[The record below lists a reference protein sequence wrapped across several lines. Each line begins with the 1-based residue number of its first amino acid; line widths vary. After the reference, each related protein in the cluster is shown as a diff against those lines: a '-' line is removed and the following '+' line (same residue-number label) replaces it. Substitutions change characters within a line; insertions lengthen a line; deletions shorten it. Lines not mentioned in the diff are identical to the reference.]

1 MTTYDVYSRQG
12 ADNRF
17 APRSDVNA
25 LTNAQVAQGAE
36 IGTLKEQVRAQL
48 LLSNMLP
55 RPAGPNIPAT
65 LVVGFI
71 GDSWCT
77 ARAGGEGGAPEE
89 ATLAAVAAR
98 RLGVA
103 AAVSGQG
110 STGWA
115 HVPTPQGDTG
125 FFSAPARVDAVL
137 DAHPSLLVVVG
148 SVNDNWAIDQPPVPS
163 DPASGPA
170 AIKNSVVAL
179 VTRVRDRAPAL
190 PIIVVGPQPT
200 SEYRTYA
207 GSSHKNAAA
216 VRAGVEAA
224 GGAGNG
230 VWFTDWLG
238 VAVSPA
244 TRWDPAT
251 SPNRHW
257 GRGEVICYDGVNY
270 EVTEAS
276 WVPSSNPDA
285 ADPYLASFL
294 PSAPVSRRTA
304 VLSGRG
310 AVGKTPSS
318 GTRALW
324 LMADETHVNVAGAQ
338 AFGVELADR
347 VIEGVSALRDWII
360 AKGPVVVR
368 PATPTPPPPGPNP
381 PAPPAPAR
389 PMGALADVRDA
400 RWGVK
405 WGALSA
411 TALQGA
417 LSQLPEGAAVR
428 GSAALPVR
436 MSKDEGAD
444 RFVTSTVSSITP
456 KGGGAAVRIN
466 QSTVAQ
472 LKAVEDVNGVVATL
486 GEALDILDA
495 APARTPIIVECMDT
509 SNDII
514 ADYWVYDQKMMQYLL
529 GRYGAQAAKRVIV
542 ATNGTLNAARQ
553 KAKADAALKALP
565 RLAYKPSGPW
575 TAEDVGALRAVDMIA
590 CRSND
595 ASKPEVLAAIK
606 NHPEKPGLWWAGMTT
621 AAHVDAARAAS
632 KAAGLAI
639 EGWLMEAREAAP
651 GALSTALPVMP

>member
-1 MTTYDVYSRQG
+1 MATYPVYSKAGVDR
-12 ADNRF
+12 RF
-17 APRSDVNA
+17 APRASVDA

-36 IGTLKEQVRAQL
+36 IGTLKEQVRAQAV
-48 LLSNMLP
+48 LSNMLP
-55 RPAGPNIPAT
+55 RLAGPNNPT
-65 LVVGFI
+65 TTVVGFI
-71 GDSWCT
+71 GDSWAT
-77 ARAGGEGGAPEE
+77 PGAGGPGGASEGE
-89 ATLAAVAAR
+89 TMVSVAAK

-115 HVPTPQGDTG
+115 RTPTPQGDTG
-125 FFSAPARVDAVL
+125 FFSAPARVDKVL

-148 SVNDNWAIDQPPVPS
+148 SVNDNWAIDQPPTPA
-163 DPASGPA
+163 DPASGPR
-170 AIKNSVVAL
+170 AITDSVKVL
-179 VTRVRDRAPAL
+179 VDRVRDRAPAL
-190 PIIVVGPQPT
+190 PIIIVGPQPT

-207 GSSHKNAAA
+207 GSSHKNAKA
-216 VRAGVEAA
+216 VRDGVNAS
-224 GGAGNG
+224 GGADNG

-238 VAVSPA
+238 VSVSSA

-251 SPNRHW
+251 SPARHW
-257 GRGEVICYDGVNY
+257 SRGEVICYDGVNY
-270 EVTEAS
+270 EVVASS
-276 WVPSSNPDA
+276 WVPQSNPDA

-304 VLSGRG
+304 VLTGKG
-310 AVGKTPSS
+310 AVGKPSAS

-324 LMADETHVNVAGAQ
+324 LMADETHVNVGGAQ

-347 VIEGVSALRDWII
+347 IIEGVQALREWII
-360 AKGPVVVR
+360 GQGPVVVR
-368 PATPTPPPPGPNP
+368 PASPTPPPPQP
-381 PAPPAPAR
+381 PTPAR

-417 LSQLPEGAAVR
+417 LAQLPEGAAVR

-466 QSTVAQ
+466 ASTIAR

-495 APARTPIIVECMDT
+495 APARSPIVVECMDT
-509 SNDII
+509 TNDII
-514 ADYWVYDQKMMQYLL
+514 ADYWVYDQKMMEFLL
-529 GRYGAQAAKRVIV
+529 GRYGARAAERVIV
-542 ATNGTLNAARQ
+542 ATNGTLNAARV
-553 KAKADAALKALP
+553 KAKADAALKVLP

-575 TAEDVGALRAVDMIA
+575 TAEDIGRLKAVDMIA

-606 NHPEKPGLWWAGMTT
+606 NHPERPGLWWQGMTT
-621 AAHVDAARAAS
+621 AGHVETAKAAS

-639 EGWLMEAREAAP
+639 EGWLMEALEASP
-651 GALSTALPVMP
+651 GALSTELPIRP

>member
-1 MTTYDVYSRQG
+1 MATYPVYSKAGVDR
-12 ADNRF
+12 RF
-17 APRSDVNA
+17 APKASVDA

-36 IGTLKEQVRAQL
+36 IGTLKEQIRAQL

-55 RPAGPNIPAT
+55 RQGGPGTPSALT
-65 LVVGFI
+65 VGFI
-71 GDSWCT
+71 GDSWAT
-77 ARAGGEGGAPEE
+77 PGAGGQGGAPEE
-89 ATLAAVAAR
+89 ATMVQIAAK

-103 AAVSGQG
+103 AAISGQG

-115 HVPTPQGDTG
+115 RTPSPQGTTG
-125 FFSAPARVDAVL
+125 IFSAPSRIDAVL

-148 SVNDNWAIDQPPVPS
+148 SVNDNWAIDQPPTPA
-163 DPASGPA
+163 DPASGPR
-170 AIKNSVVAL
+170 AISQSVKAL
-179 VTRVRDRAPAL
+179 VDRVRDRAPAL
-190 PIIVVGPQPT
+190 PIVIVGPQPT

-207 GSSHKNAAA
+207 GSSHKNVHA
-216 VRAGVEAA
+216 VKDGVDLA
-224 GGAGNG
+224 GGPANG
-230 VWFTDWLG
+230 IWFTDWLG
-238 VAVSPA
+238 VATTSA

-251 SPNRHW
+251 SPARHW
-257 GRGEVICYDGVNY
+257 SKGEVICHEGVNY
-270 EVTEAS
+270 EVVADS
-276 WVPSSNPDA
+276 WVPSVNPDA

-310 AVGKTPSS
+310 AVGKPSAS

-347 VIEGVSALRDWII
+347 IIEGAQALREWII

-368 PATPTPPPPGPNP
+368 PASPTPPT
-381 PAPPAPAR
+381 PAPAR

-411 TALQGA
+411 SALRGA
-417 LSQLPEGAAVR
+417 LSQLVEGETLR
-428 GSAALPVR
+428 GSVALPVR
-436 MSKDEGAD
+436 MSKDEGVD

-466 QSTVAQ
+466 ASTIAQ
-472 LKAVEDVNGVVATL
+472 LKAVEDVNGTVATL
-486 GEALDILDA
+486 GEALSLLDA
-495 APARTPIIVECMDT
+495 APARTPVVVECMDT

-529 GRYGAQAAKRVIV
+529 GRYGAAASKRIIV

-553 KAKADAALKALP
+553 KAKADAALKVLP
-565 RLAYKPSGPW
+565 RMACKPSGPW
-575 TAEDVGALRAVDMIA
+575 TAEDIGKLKAVDMIA

-606 NHPEKPGLWWAGMTT
+606 NHPERPGLWWQGMTT
-621 AAHVDAARAAS
+621 AGHVESAKAAS

-639 EGWLMEAREAAP
+639 EGWLMEALEASP
-651 GALSTALPVMP
+651 GALSTALPIMP

>member
-1 MTTYDVYSRQG
+1 MATYDVYSKRG

-17 APRSDVNA
+17 APKADVEA
-25 LTNAQVAQGAE
+25 LTSAQVAQGAE
-36 IGTLKEQVRAQL
+36 IGGLKEQIRAQL

-55 RPAGPNIPAT
+55 RQGGPGTPASI
-65 LVVGFI
+65 VVGFI

-77 ARAGGEGGAPEE
+77 AGAGGQGGAPEE
-89 ATLAAVAAR
+89 ATMVSVAAK

-115 HVPTPQGDTG
+115 RTPTPANGTG

-148 SVNDNWAIDQPPVPS
+148 SVNDNWAIDQPPTPG
-163 DPASGPA
+163 DPESGPA
-170 AIKNSVVAL
+170 AIKASVVSL
-179 VTRVRDRAPAL
+179 VTRVRSRAPAL
-190 PIIVVGPQPT
+190 PVIIVGPQPT

-216 VRAGVEAA
+216 VRAGAIQA
-224 GGAGNG
+224 GGATDG

-238 VAVSPA
+238 VATTSA

-251 SPNRHW
+251 GPARHW
-257 GRGEVICYDGVNY
+257 SRGEVICFDGVNY
-270 EVTEAS
+270 EVVASS

-304 VLSGRG
+304 VLTGKG
-310 AVGKTPSS
+310 AVGKPSAS

-347 VIEGVSALRDWII
+347 IIEGTLALRDWII
-360 AKGPVVVR
+360 AKGPVIVR
-368 PATPTPPPPGPNP
+368 PAPPTPPPP
-381 PAPPAPAR
+381 PAPTPAR

-405 WGALSA
+405 WGALSV
-411 TALQGA
+411 TALRGT
-417 LSQLPEGAAVR
+417 LSQLIEGEVLR
-428 GSAALPVR
+428 GSVALPVR

-466 QSTVAQ
+466 QSTIAQ

-486 GEALDILDA
+486 GEALSLLDA
-495 APARTPIIVECMDT
+495 APARTPIVVECMDT

-514 ADYWVYDQKMMQYLL
+514 ADYWVYDQKMMEFLL
-529 GRYGAQAAKRVIV
+529 ARYGAQAAKRIII
-542 ATNGTLNAARQ
+542 ATNGTLNAARV
-553 KAKADAALKALP
+553 KAKEDVALRVLP
-565 RLAYKPSGPW
+565 RMACKPSGPW
-575 TAEDVGALRAVDMIA
+575 TAEDIGGLKAVDMIA

-606 NHPEKPGLWWAGMTT
+606 NHPERPGLWWQGMTT
-621 AAHVDAARAAS
+621 AGHVETAKAAS
-632 KAAGLAI
+632 RAAGLAI
-639 EGWLMEAREAAP
+639 EGWLMEALEASP
-651 GALSTALPVMP
+651 GALSTVLPIKP

>member
-1 MTTYDVYSRQG
+1 MATYPVYSKAGVDR
-12 ADNRF
+12 RF
-17 APRSDVNA
+17 APKASVDA

-36 IGTLKEQVRAQL
+36 IAAVKEQIRAQAV
-48 LLSNMLP
+48 LSNMLP
-55 RPAGPNIPAT
+55 RQGGPSTPASI
-65 LVVGFI
+65 VVGFI
-71 GDSWCT
+71 GDSWAT
-77 ARAGGEGGAPEE
+77 PGAGGQGGAPEE
-89 ATLAAVAAR
+89 ATMPQIAAK

-115 HVPTPQGDTG
+115 HVPTPQGTTG

-148 SVNDNWAIDQPPVPS
+148 SVNDDWAIDQPPVPS
-163 DPASGPA
+163 DPNSGPA
-170 AIKNSVVAL
+170 AITASVKAL
-179 VTRVRDRAPAL
+179 VDRVRDRAPAL

-207 GSSHKNAAA
+207 GSSHKNAKA
-216 VRAGVEAA
+216 VRDGVNAS
-224 GGAGNG
+224 GGADNG
-230 VWFTDWLG
+230 VWFMDWLG
-238 VAVSPA
+238 VATTSA

-251 SPNRHW
+251 SPARHW
-257 GRGEVICYDGVNY
+257 SRGEIICYDGVNY
-270 EVTEAS
+270 EVVASS

-304 VLSGRG
+304 VLTGKG
-310 AVGKTPSS
+310 AVGKPSAS

-347 VIEGVSALRDWII
+347 IIEGVQALREWII

-368 PATPTPPPPGPNP
+368 PASPTPPPPT
-381 PAPPAPAR
+381 PAR

-411 TALQGA
+411 TALRGA
-417 LSQLPEGAAVR
+417 LSQLVEGETLR
-428 GSAALPVR
+428 GSVALPVR

-466 QSTVAQ
+466 ASTIAQ

-486 GEALDILDA
+486 GEALSLLDA
-495 APARTPIIVECMDT
+495 APARTPIVVECMDT

-514 ADYWVYDQKMMQYLL
+514 ADYWVYDQKMMEFLL
-529 GRYGAQAAKRVIV
+529 ARYGAQAAKRIIV
-542 ATNGTLNAARQ
+542 VTNGTLNAARI
-553 KAKADAALKALP
+553 KAKEDAALKVLP
-565 RLAYKPSGPW
+565 RMAYKPSGPW
-575 TAEDVGALRAVDMIA
+575 TAEDIGRLKAVDMIA

-606 NHPEKPGLWWAGMTT
+606 NHPERPGLWWQGMTT
-621 AAHVDAARAAS
+621 AGHVESAKAAS
-632 KAAGLAI
+632 RAAGLAI
-639 EGWLMEAREAAP
+639 EGWLMEALEASP
-651 GALSTALPVMP
+651 GALSTALPIRP

>member
-17 APRSDVNA
+17 APKSDVGA

-36 IGTLKEQVRAQL
+36 IAAVKEQVRAQL

-55 RPAGPNIPAT
+55 RLGGPGVPTA

-71 GDSWCT
+71 GDSWMT
-77 ARAGGEGGAPEE
+77 PGAGGAGGAPEE
-89 ATLAAVAAR
+89 ATMPQIAAK

-115 HVPTPQGDTG
+115 RTPSPQGSTG
-125 FFSAPARVDAVL
+125 FFSAPERVDAVL

-148 SVNDNWAIDQPPVPS
+148 SVNDNWTIDQPPTPA
-163 DPASGPA
+163 DPASGPR
-170 AIKNSVVAL
+170 AISQSVKAL
-179 VTRVRDRAPAL
+179 VDRVRDRAPAL

-207 GSSHKNAAA
+207 GSSHKNAHA
-216 VRAGVEAA
+216 VFDGVTAA
-224 GGAGNG
+224 GGLTNG
-230 VWFTDWLG
+230 IWFSDWLG
-238 VAVSPA
+238 VATSPA
-244 TRWDPAT
+244 TRWDPAS

-257 GRGEVICYDGVNY
+257 SQGEVICYDGVNY
-270 EVTEAS
+270 EVTEA
-276 WVPSSNPDA
+276 WIPSSNPDA

-310 AVGKTPSS
+310 AVGKTSAS

-324 LMADETHVNVAGAQ
+324 LMSDETHVNVAGAQ

-347 VIEGVSALRDWII
+347 IIEGVVALREWVIGQ
-360 AKGPVVVR
+360 GPVVVR
-368 PATPTPPPPGPNP
+368 PASPTPPQ
-381 PAPPAPAR
+381 PAGR
-389 PMGALADVRDA
+389 PCGAAADVRDA

-529 GRYGAQAAKRVIV
+529 ARYGAAAPKRVIV

-553 KAKADAALKALP
+553 KAKADAALRVLP

-575 TAEDVGALRAVDMIA
+575 TAEDIGKLKAVDMIA

-606 NHPEKPGLWWAGMTT
+606 NHPERPGLWWAGMTT
-621 AAHVDAARAAS
+621 AGHVDAARAAS
-632 KAAGLAI
+632 RAAGLAI
-639 EGWLMEAREAAP
+639 EGWIMEAKEAAP
-651 GALSTALPVMP
+651 GALSTALPVRP

>member
-1 MTTYDVYSRQG
+1 MATYPVYSKVGVDR
-12 ADNRF
+12 RF
-17 APRSDVNA
+17 APRASVDA
-25 LTNAQVAQGAE
+25 LTSAQIAQGAE
-36 IGTLKEQVRAQL
+36 IGTLKEAVRAQAV
-48 LLSNMLP
+48 LSNMLP
-55 RPAGPNIPAT
+55 RQGGPGTPGALT
-65 LVVGFI
+65 VGFI

-77 ARAGGEGGAPEE
+77 ARAGGEGGAPEGE
-89 ATLAAVAAR
+89 TMVSVAAK

-115 HVPTPQGDTG
+115 RTPTPQGDTG
-125 FFSAPARVDAVL
+125 FFSSPSRIDAVL

-163 DPASGPA
+163 DPASGPT
-170 AIKNSVVAL
+170 AISQSVKAL
-179 VTRVRDRAPAL
+179 VDRVRDRAPAL

-216 VRAGVEAA
+216 VKAGVETS
-224 GGAGNG
+224 GGPTNG
-230 VWFTDWLG
+230 VHFVDWLG
-238 VAVSPA
+238 VASASA

-251 SPNRHW
+251 SPARHW
-257 GRGEVICYDGVNY
+257 SRSEVICYEGVNY
-270 EVTEAS
+270 EVVADA
-276 WVPSSNPDA
+276 WVPNANPDA

-304 VLSGRG
+304 VLTGRG
-310 AVGKTPSS
+310 AVGKTPAS

-347 VIEGVSALRDWII
+347 IIEGVASLREWII
-360 AKGPVVVR
+360 SKGPVVVR
-368 PATPTPPPPGPNP
+368 PASPAPPPPQ
-381 PAPPAPAR
+381 PPAPAR

-411 TALQGA
+411 SALRGA
-417 LSQLPEGAAVR
+417 LSRLVEGETLR
-428 GSAALPVR
+428 GSVALPVR

-466 QSTVAQ
+466 QSTIAQ
-472 LKAVEDVNGVVATL
+472 LKAVEDVNGTVATL

-495 APARTPIIVECMDT
+495 APPRTPIIVECMDT
-509 SNDII
+509 TNDII
-514 ADYWVYDQKMMQYLL
+514 ADYWVYDRKMMEFLL
-529 GRYGAQAAKRVIV
+529 ARYGAAAPKRIIV
-542 ATNGTLNAARQ
+542 ATNGTLNAARE
-553 KAKADAALKALP
+553 KAKADAALKVLP

-575 TAEDVGALRAVDMIA
+575 TAEDIGKLKAVDMIA

-606 NHPEKPGLWWAGMTT
+606 NHPERPGLWWQGMTT
-621 AAHVDAARAAS
+621 AGHVETAKTAS

-639 EGWLMEAREAAP
+639 EGWLMEALEASP
-651 GALSTALPVMP
+651 GALSTELPIRP

>member
-1 MTTYDVYSRQG
+1 MATYPVYSKAGVDR
-12 ADNRF
+12 RF
-17 APRSDVNA
+17 APKASVDA

-55 RPAGPNIPAT
+55 RQGGPGTPSALT
-65 LVVGFI
+65 VGFI
-71 GDSWCT
+71 GDSWAT
-77 ARAGGEGGAPEE
+77 PGAGGAGGAPEGE
-89 ATLAAVAAR
+89 TMVSVAAK

-115 HVPTPQGDTG
+115 RTPTPQGDTG
-125 FFSAPARVDAVL
+125 FFSAPERVDKVL

-148 SVNDNWAIDQPPVPS
+148 SVNDNWSIDQPPVPS
-163 DPASGPA
+163 DPASGPK
-170 AIKNSVVAL
+170 AISQSVKAL
-179 VTRVRDRAPAL
+179 VDRVRDRAPAL

-207 GSSHKNAAA
+207 GSSHRNAAA

-224 GGAGNG
+224 GGAPNG
-230 VWFTDWLG
+230 IWFSDWLG
-238 VAVSPA
+238 VATSSA
-244 TRWDPAT
+244 TRWDPAS

-257 GRGEVICYDGVNY
+257 GRGEIICHEGVNY
-270 EVTEAS
+270 EVVADA
-276 WVPSSNPDA
+276 WVPNANPGA

-304 VLSGRG
+304 VLTGKG
-310 AVGKTPSS
+310 AVGKPAAT

-347 VIEGVSALRDWII
+347 VIEGAQALREWII
-360 AKGPVVVR
+360 GQGPVVVR
-368 PATPTPPPPGPNP
+368 PATPAPPPQ
-381 PAPPAPAR
+381 PPAPAR

-411 TALQGA
+411 AALRGA
-417 LSQLPEGAAVR
+417 LSQLIEGEILR
-428 GSAALPVR
+428 GSVALPVR

-466 QSTVAQ
+466 ASTIAQ

-495 APARTPIIVECMDT
+495 TPARTPIVVECMDT
-509 SNDII
+509 TNDII
-514 ADYWVYDQKMMQYLL
+514 ADYWVYDQKMMEFLL
-529 GRYGAQAAKRVIV
+529 ARYGAAASKRIIV
-542 ATNGTLNAARQ
+542 ATNGTLNAARI
-553 KAKADAALKALP
+553 KAKEDAALKVLP

-575 TAEDVGALRAVDMIA
+575 TAEDIGRLKAVDMIA

-606 NHPEKPGLWWAGMTT
+606 NHPERPGLWWQGMTT
-621 AAHVDAARAAS
+621 AGHVESAKAAS

-639 EGWLMEAREAAP
+639 EGWLMEALEASP
-651 GALSTALPVMP
+651 GALSTALPIRP

>member
-1 MTTYDVYSRQG
+1 MTTYDVYSKRG

-17 APRSDVNA
+17 APKASVDS

-48 LLSNMLP
+48 TLANMLP
-55 RPAGPNIPAT
+55 RLGGPNTPST
-65 LVVGFI
+65 VVVGFI

-77 ARAGGEGGAPEE
+77 AGAGGPGGAPEE
-89 ATLAAVAAR
+89 ATLAAVAAK

-115 HVPTPQGDTG
+115 HVPTPTPAGVG
-125 FFSAPARVDAVL
+125 FFSSPSRIDAVL

-148 SVNDNWAIDQPPVPS
+148 SVNDNWAIDQPPTPA
-163 DPASGPA
+163 DPASGPR
-170 AIKNSVVAL
+170 AISQSVKAL
-179 VTRVRDRAPAL
+179 VERVRGRAPAL

-207 GSSHKNAAA
+207 GSSHKNVHA
-216 VRAGVEAA
+216 VKDGVDLA
-224 GGAGNG
+224 GGLTNG
-230 VWFTDWLG
+230 IWFSDWLG
-238 VAVSPA
+238 VATSPA
-244 TRWDPAT
+244 TRWDPTAG
-251 SPNRHW
+251 PNRHW

-270 EVTEAS
+270 EVTADS
-276 WVPSSNPDA
+276 WVPSVNPDA

-310 AVGKTPSS
+310 AVGKTPAS

-324 LMADETHVNVAGAQ
+324 LMGDETHVNVGGAQ

-347 VIEGVSALRDWII
+347 IIEGVASLREWII
-360 AKGPVVVR
+360 SKGPVVVR
-368 PATPTPPPPGPNP
+368 PASPTPPGP
-381 PAPPAPAR
+381 AAAR

-417 LSQLPEGAAVR
+417 LSQLPEGQVVR
-428 GSAALPVR
+428 GSAALPAR

-466 QSTVAQ
+466 QSTVPQ

-495 APARTPIIVECMDT
+495 APARSPIIVECMDT

-529 GRYGAQAAKRVIV
+529 GRYGAAASKRVIV

-553 KAKADAALKALP
+553 KAKADAALKVLP

-575 TAEDVGALRAVDMIA
+575 TAEDVGALKAVDMIA

-606 NHPEKPGLWWAGMTT
+606 NHPDKPGLWWAGMTT

-639 EGWLMEAREAAP
+639 EGWLMEAKEAAP
-651 GALSTALPVMP
+651 GALSTALPVRP

>member
-1 MTTYDVYSRQG
+1 MATYPVYSKAGVDR
-12 ADNRF
+12 RF
-17 APRSDVNA
+17 APKASVEA
-25 LTNAQVAQGAE
+25 LTALTSTQGAE
-36 IGTLKEQVRAQL
+36 IAAVKEQIRAQL

-55 RPAGPNIPAT
+55 RQGGPGTPSALT
-65 LVVGFI
+65 VGFI

-77 ARAGGEGGAPEE
+77 AGAGGPGGASEGE
-89 ATLAAVAAR
+89 TMVSVAAK

-115 HVPTPQGDTG
+115 RTPTPQGDTG

-163 DPASGPA
+163 DPASGPK
-170 AIKNSVVAL
+170 AIKDSVTSL

-216 VRAGVEAA
+216 VKAGVEAA
-224 GGAGNG
+224 GGQNNG
-230 VWFTDWLG
+230 IWFSDWLG
-238 VAVSPA
+238 VATTSA

-251 SPNRHW
+251 GPARHW
-257 GRGEVICYDGVNY
+257 SRSEVICFDGVNY
-270 EVTEAS
+270 EVVADA
-276 WVPSSNPDA
+276 WVPNANPDA

-304 VLSGRG
+304 VLTGKG
-310 AVGKTPSS
+310 AVGKPPAS

-347 VIEGVSALRDWII
+347 VIEGTQALREWII

-368 PATPTPPPPGPNP
+368 PATPAPPPPPGPNP
-381 PAPPAPAR
+381 PTR

-411 TALQGA
+411 SALRGA
-417 LSQLPEGAAVR
+417 LSQLIEGEVLR
-428 GSAALPVR
+428 GSVALPVR

-466 QSTVAQ
+466 ASTIAQ

-486 GEALDILDA
+486 GEALSLLDA
-495 APARTPIIVECMDT
+495 APARTPIVVECMDT

-514 ADYWVYDQKMMQYLL
+514 ADYWVYDQKMMEFLL
-529 GRYGAQAAKRVIV
+529 ARYGAAASKRIIV
-542 ATNGTLNAARQ
+542 ATNGTLNAARI
-553 KAKADAALKALP
+553 KAKEDAALKVLP

-575 TAEDVGALRAVDMIA
+575 TAEDIGRLKAVDMIA

-606 NHPEKPGLWWAGMTT
+606 NHPERPGLWWQDMTT
-621 AAHVDAARAAS
+621 AGHVETAKAAS

-639 EGWLMEAREAAP
+639 EGWLMEALEASP
-651 GALSTALPVMP
+651 GALSTELPIMP

>member
-1 MTTYDVYSRQG
+1 MTTYDVYSKRG

-17 APRSDVNA
+17 ADKAALNA
-25 LTNAQVAQGAE
+25 LTGAQIAQGAE
-36 IGTLKEQVRAQL
+36 IGALKEQVRAQL

-55 RPAGPNIPAT
+55 RLGGPNTPST
-65 LVVGFI
+65 VVVGFI

-77 ARAGGEGGAPEE
+77 AGAGGQGGAPEE
-89 ATLAAVAAR
+89 ATMPQIAAK

-115 HVPTPQGDTG
+115 RTPSPANGTG
-125 FFSAPARVDAVL
+125 FFSSPSRIDAVL

-148 SVNDNWAIDQPPVPS
+148 SVNDNWAIDQPPTPG
-163 DPASGPA
+163 DPESGPR
-170 AIKNSVVAL
+170 AISQSVKAL
-179 VTRVRDRAPAL
+179 VERVRNRAPAL

-207 GSSHKNAAA
+207 GSSHKNVHA
-216 VRAGVEAA
+216 VKDGVDLA
-224 GGAGNG
+224 GGPANG
-230 VWFTDWLG
+230 IHFVDWLG

-244 TRWDPAT
+244 TRWDPTAG
-251 SPNRHW
+251 PNRHW
-257 GRGEVICYDGVNY
+257 GRGEVICFDGVNY
-270 EVTEAS
+270 EVTADS
-276 WVPSSNPDA
+276 WVPSVNPDA

-310 AVGKTPSS
+310 AVGKTPAS

-324 LMADETHVNVAGAQ
+324 LMSDETHVNVAGAQ

-347 VIEGVSALRDWII
+347 VIEGVASLREWII
-360 AKGPVVVR
+360 SKGPVVVR
-368 PATPTPPPPGPNP
+368 PAPAPGPPPP
-381 PAPPAPAR
+381 PAGR
-389 PMGALADVRDA
+389 PCGAAADVRDA

-417 LSQLPEGAAVR
+417 LSQLPEGQAVR

-466 QSTVAQ
+466 QSTVPQ
-472 LKAVEDVNGVVATL
+472 LKAVEDVNGTVATL

-495 APARTPIIVECMDT
+495 APARTPVIVECMDT

-514 ADYWVYDQKMMQYLL
+514 ADYWVYDRKMMEFLL
-529 GRYGAQAAKRVIV
+529 GRYGAAASKRVIV

-553 KAKADAALKALP
+553 KAKADAALKVLP

-575 TAEDVGALRAVDMIA
+575 TAEDINALKAVDMIA

-595 ASKPEVLAAIK
+595 TSKPEVLAAIK
-606 NHPEKPGLWWAGMTT
+606 NHPEGPGLWWAGMTT

-639 EGWLMEAREAAP
+639 EGWIMEAKEAAP
-651 GALSTALPVMP
+651 GALSTALPVRP

>member
-1 MTTYDVYSRQG
+1 MTTYDVYSKTG

-17 APRSDVNA
+17 APKADVNA
-25 LTNAQVAQGAE
+25 LTSAQIAQGAE

-48 LLSNMLP
+48 VLANMLP
-55 RPAGPNIPAT
+55 RQGGPGVPTA

-71 GDSWCT
+71 GDSWMT
-77 ARAGGEGGAPEE
+77 PGAGGQGGAPEE
-89 ATLAAVAAR
+89 ATVPQIAAK

-115 HVPTPQGDTG
+115 HVPTPTPAGVG
-125 FFSAPARVDAVL
+125 FFSSPSRIDAVL

-148 SVNDNWAIDQPPVPS
+148 SVNDNWAIDQPPTPA
-163 DPASGPA
+163 DPASGPR
-170 AIKNSVVAL
+170 AISQSVKAL
-179 VTRVRDRAPAL
+179 VDRVRDRAPAL

-207 GSSHKNAAA
+207 GSSHKNVHA
-216 VRAGVEAA
+216 VKDGVDLA
-224 GGAGNG
+224 GGLTNG
-230 VWFTDWLG
+230 IWFSDWLG
-238 VAVSPA
+238 VATSPA
-244 TRWDPAT
+244 TRWDPAS

-310 AVGKTPSS
+310 AVGKTPAS

-324 LMADETHVNVAGAQ
+324 LMNDETHVNVGGAQ

-347 VIEGVSALRDWII
+347 IIEGVSALRDWII

-368 PATPTPPPPGPNP
+368 PASPTPPGPNP
-381 PAPPAPAR
+381 PAGR
-389 PMGALADVRDA
+389 PCGAAADVRDA

-417 LSQLPEGAAVR
+417 LSQLPEGGGAVLR

-466 QSTVAQ
+466 QSTIAQ
-472 LKAVEDVNGVVATL
+472 LKAVEDVNGTVATL

-495 APARTPIIVECMDT
+495 APARTPVIVECMDT

-514 ADYWVYDQKMMQYLL
+514 ADYWVYDRKMMQYLL
-529 GRYGAQAAKRVIV
+529 ARYGAAAAKRVIV

-553 KAKADAALKALP
+553 KAKADAALKVLP

-575 TAEDVGALRAVDMIA
+575 TAEDVGALKAVDMIA

-595 ASKPEVLAAIK
+595 TSKPEVLAAIR

-621 AAHVDAARAAS
+621 AAHVEAARAAS

-639 EGWLMEAREAAP
+639 EGWIMEAKEAAP
-651 GALSTALPVMP
+651 GALSTALPVRP

>member
-1 MTTYDVYSRQG
+1 MATYPVYSKAGVDR
-12 ADNRF
+12 RF
-17 APRSDVNA
+17 APKASVDA
-25 LTNAQVAQGAE
+25 LTALTSTQGAE
-36 IGTLKEQVRAQL
+36 IAAVKEQVRAQL

-55 RPAGPNIPAT
+55 RQGGPGTPAA

-77 ARAGGEGGAPEE
+77 AGAGGEGGAPEE
-89 ATLAAVAAR
+89 ATMPQIAAK

-103 AAVSGQG
+103 AAISGQG

-115 HVPTPQGDTG
+115 RTPTPQNGTG

-148 SVNDNWAIDQPPVPS
+148 SVNDNWAIDQPPVPP

-170 AIKNSVVAL
+170 AIKASVVSL

-190 PIIVVGPQPT
+190 PIVVVGPQPT

-216 VRAGVEAA
+216 VKAGVDAS
-224 GGAGNG
+224 GGANNG
-230 VWFTDWLG
+230 VWFSDWLG
-238 VAVSPA
+238 VATASA
-244 TRWDPAT
+244 TRWDAAT
-251 SPNRHW
+251 SPARHW
-257 GRGEVICYDGVNY
+257 SRSEVICYDGVNY
-270 EVTEAS
+270 EVTASS

-304 VLSGRG
+304 VLTGKG
-310 AVGKTPSS
+310 AVGKPSAG

-324 LMADETHVNVAGAQ
+324 LMADETHVNVGGAQ

-347 VIEGVSALRDWII
+347 IIEGTLALRDWII

-368 PATPTPPPPGPNP
+368 PASPTPPPPPP
-381 PAPPAPAR
+381 PAPTPAR

-411 TALQGA
+411 TALRGA
-417 LSQLPEGAAVR
+417 LSQIPEGETLR
-428 GSAALPVR
+428 GSVALPVR

-466 QSTVAQ
+466 QSTIAQ

-495 APARTPIIVECMDT
+495 APARSPIVVECMDT
-509 SNDII
+509 NNDII
-514 ADYWVYDQKMMQYLL
+514 ADYWVYDQKMMEFLL
-529 GRYGAQAAKRVIV
+529 GRYGAQAAKRIIV
-542 ATNGTLNAARQ
+542 ATNGTLNAARV
-553 KAKADAALKALP
+553 KAKEDAALRVLP
-565 RLAYKPSGPW
+565 RMACKPSGPW
-575 TAEDVGALRAVDMIA
+575 TAEDIGKLKAVDMIA

-606 NHPEKPGLWWAGMTT
+606 NHPERPGLWWQGMTT
-621 AAHVDAARAAS
+621 AGHVETAKAAS
-632 KAAGLAI
+632 KTAGLAI
-639 EGWLMEAREAAP
+639 EGWLMEALEASP
-651 GALSTALPVMP
+651 GALSTELPIRP

>member
-1 MTTYDVYSRQG
+1 MTAYDVYSRAG
-12 ADNRF
+12 ADKRF
-17 APRSDVNA
+17 ADKAGVEA

-36 IGTLKEQVRAQL
+36 MGTLKEQVRAQL

-55 RPAGPNIPAT
+55 RQGGPGTPSA

-71 GDSWCT
+71 GDSWMT
-77 ARAGGEGGAPEE
+77 PGAGGPEGAPEE
-89 ATLAAVAAR
+89 ATMVQIAAK

-115 HVPTPQGDTG
+115 RTPSPRGSTG
-125 FFSAPARVDAVL
+125 FFSAPGRVDAVL

-148 SVNDNWAIDQPPVPS
+148 SVNDNWAIDQPPTPG
-163 DPASGPA
+163 DPASGPR
-170 AIKNSVVAL
+170 AISQSVEAL
-179 VTRVRDRAPAL
+179 VDRVRDRAPAL

-207 GSSHKNAAA
+207 GSSHKNARA
-216 VRAGVEAA
+216 VFDGVGLA
-224 GGAGNG
+224 GGLTNG
-230 VWFTDWLG
+230 IWFSDWLG
-238 VAVSPA
+238 VATSPA

-257 GRGEVICYDGVNY
+257 SRGEIICHEGVDY
-270 EVTEAS
+270 EVVADA
-276 WVPSSNPDA
+276 WVPSANPDA

-304 VLSGRG
+304 VLTGKG
-310 AVGKTPSS
+310 AVGKTPAS

-324 LMADETHVNVAGAQ
+324 LMSDETHVNVAGAQ

-347 VIEGVSALRDWII
+347 IIEGVQALREWII

-368 PATPTPPPPGPNP
+368 PATPPTPPPP
-381 PAPPAPAR
+381 AR
-389 PMGALADVRDA
+389 PTGALADVRDA
-400 RWGVK
+400 RWGAK

-466 QSTVAQ
+466 QSTVPQ
-472 LKAVEDVNGVVATL
+472 LKAVEDVNGTVATL
-486 GEALDILDA
+486 GEALDILDS

-514 ADYWVYDQKMMQYLL
+514 ADYWVYDRKMMEYLL
-529 GRYGAQAAKRVIV
+529 GRYGAAASKRVIV

-553 KAKADAALKALP
+553 KAKADAALKVLP
-565 RLAYKPSGPW
+565 RLAHKPSGPW
-575 TAEDVGALRAVDMIA
+575 TAEDVGALKAVDMIA
-590 CRSND
+590 CRPND

-606 NHPEKPGLWWAGMTT
+606 NHPEGPGLWWAGMTT
-621 AAHVDAARAAS
+621 AAHVEAAKAAS

-651 GALSTALPVMP
+651 GALSTALPVRP

>member
-17 APRSDVNA
+17 APKSDVGA
-25 LTNAQVAQGAE
+25 LTSAQIAQGAE

-55 RPAGPNIPAT
+55 RQGGPGTPASI
-65 LVVGFI
+65 VVGFI

-77 ARAGGEGGAPEE
+77 ARAGGPEGAPEE
-89 ATLAAVAAR
+89 ATMVQIAAK
-98 RLGVA
+98 RLGVG

-115 HVPTPQGDTG
+115 RTPSPQGSTG
-125 FFSAPARVDAVL
+125 FFSAPERVDAVL

-148 SVNDNWAIDQPPVPS
+148 SVNDNWAIDQPPTPA
-163 DPASGPA
+163 DPASGPE
-170 AIKNSVVAL
+170 AIKTSVQAL
-179 VTRVRDRAPAL
+179 VDRVRDRAPAL
-190 PIIVVGPQPT
+190 PIVVVGPQPT
-200 SEYRTYA
+200 SEYRSYA
-207 GSSHKNAAA
+207 GSSHKNAHA
-216 VRAGVEAA
+216 VKDGVDLA
-224 GGAGNG
+224 GGPANG
-230 VWFTDWLG
+230 VWFSDWLG
-238 VAVSPA
+238 VSNTPA
-244 TRWDPAT
+244 TRWDPAS

-304 VLSGRG
+304 VLTGKG
-310 AVGKTPSS
+310 AVGKTPAS

-324 LMADETHVNVAGAQ
+324 LMSDETHVNVGGAQ

-347 VIEGVSALRDWII
+347 VIEGVLSLREWII

-368 PATPTPPPPGPNP
+368 PASPTPPPPPP
-381 PAPPAPAR
+381 PAPTPAR
-389 PMGALADVRDA
+389 PTGALADVRDA

-417 LSQLPEGAAVR
+417 LSQLPEGQAVR

-466 QSTVAQ
+466 QSTIAQ
-472 LKAVEDVNGVVATL
+472 LKAVEDVNGTVATL

-529 GRYGAQAAKRVIV
+529 GRYGAAAAKRVIV

-553 KAKADAALKALP
+553 KAKADAALRVLP

-575 TAEDVGALRAVDMIA
+575 TAEDVGALKAVDMIA

-595 ASKPEVLAAIK
+595 TSKPEVLAAIK
-606 NHPEKPGLWWAGMTT
+606 NHPEGPGLWWAGMTT

-632 KAAGLAI
+632 KAAGLSI
-639 EGWLMEAREAAP
+639 EGWLMEAKEAAP
-651 GALSTALPVMP
+651 GALSTALPVRP

>member
-1 MTTYDVYSRQG
+1 MTTYDVYSKRG

-17 APRSDVNA
+17 APKASVDS

-36 IGTLKEQVRAQL
+36 IAAVKEQVRAQL
-48 LLSNMLP
+48 TLANMLP
-55 RPAGPNIPAT
+55 RLGGPSTPST
-65 LVVGFI
+65 VVVGFI

-77 ARAGGEGGAPEE
+77 AGAGGQGGAPEE
-89 ATLAAVAAR
+89 ATMPQIAAK

-115 HVPTPQGDTG
+115 RTPSPQGDTG
-125 FFSAPARVDAVL
+125 FFSAPPRIDAVL
-137 DAHPSLLVVVG
+137 DAHPALLVVVG

-163 DPASGPA
+163 DPASGPR
-170 AIKNSVVAL
+170 AITDSVKAL
-179 VTRVRDRAPAL
+179 VDRVRNRAPAL
-190 PIIVVGPQPT
+190 PIVIVGPQPT

-224 GGAGNG
+224 GGSANG
-230 VWFTDWLG
+230 IWFSDWLG

-244 TRWDPAT
+244 TRWDPT
-251 SPNRHW
+251 TGPNRHW
-257 GRGEVICYDGVNY
+257 GRGEVICYEGVNY

-276 WVPSSNPDA
+276 WVPSVNPDA
-285 ADPYLASFL
+285 ADPYLVSFL

-310 AVGKTPSS
+310 AVGKTPAS

-324 LMADETHVNVAGAQ
+324 LMSDETHVNVAGAQ

-347 VIEGVSALRDWII
+347 VIEGVQALREWII
-360 AKGPVVVR
+360 SKGPVVVR
-368 PATPTPPPPGPNP
+368 PAPAPGPGP
-381 PAPPAPAR
+381 QPAGR
-389 PMGALADVRDA
+389 PCGAAADVRDA

-417 LSQLPEGAAVR
+417 LAQLPEGGGAALR

-466 QSTVAQ
+466 QSTIAR
-472 LKAVEDVNGVVATL
+472 LKAVEDVNGTVATL

-495 APARTPIIVECMDT
+495 APVRTPIIVECMDT

-514 ADYWVYDQKMMQYLL
+514 ADYWVYDRKMMEFLL
-529 GRYGAQAAKRVIV
+529 ARYGANAAKRVIV

-553 KAKADAALKALP
+553 KAKADAALRVLP

-575 TAEDVGALRAVDMIA
+575 TAEDISALKAVDMIA

-595 ASKPEVLAAIK
+595 TSKPEVLAAIR
-606 NHPEKPGLWWAGMTT
+606 NHPEGPGLWWAGMTT
-621 AAHVDAARAAS
+621 AAHVEAAKAAS
-632 KAAGLAI
+632 SVAGLAI
-639 EGWLMEAREAAP
+639 EGWIMEAKEAAP
-651 GALSTALPVMP
+651 GALSTALPVRP

>member
-1 MTTYDVYSRQG
+1 MATYPVYSKAGVDR
-12 ADNRF
+12 RF
-17 APRSDVNA
+17 APKASVDA
-25 LTNAQVAQGAE
+25 LTEAQVAQGAE
-36 IGTLKEQVRAQL
+36 IAAVKEQIRAQL

-55 RPAGPNIPAT
+55 RQGGPGTPSAIT
-65 LVVGFI
+65 VGFI

-77 ARAGGEGGAPEE
+77 ARAGGPGGAPEE
-89 ATLAAVAAR
+89 ATLVAVATR
-98 RLGVA
+98 RLGVG

-115 HVPTPQGDTG
+115 RTPSPQGTTG
-125 FFSAPARVDAVL
+125 FFSAPERVDAVL

-148 SVNDNWAIDQPPVPS
+148 SVNDNWAIDQPPTPA
-163 DPASGPA
+163 DPASGPR
-170 AIKNSVVAL
+170 AISQSVKAL
-179 VTRVRDRAPAL
+179 VDRVRDRAPAL

-207 GSSHKNAAA
+207 GSSHKNAKA
-216 VRAGVEAA
+216 VREGVNAS
-224 GGAGNG
+224 GGANNG

-238 VAVSPA
+238 VATTSA

-251 SPNRHW
+251 SPARHW
-257 GRGEVICYDGVNY
+257 SRGEVICHEGVNY
-270 EVTEAS
+270 EVVADV
-276 WVPSSNPDA
+276 WVPNANPDA

-304 VLSGRG
+304 VLTGKG
-310 AVGKTPSS
+310 AVGKTPAS

-347 VIEGVSALRDWII
+347 IIEGTQALRDWII

-368 PATPTPPPPGPNP
+368 PASPTPPPPTP
-381 PAPPAPAR
+381 PAR

-411 TALQGA
+411 TALRGA
-417 LSQLPEGAAVR
+417 LSQLIEGETLR
-428 GSAALPVR
+428 GSVALPVR

-466 QSTVAQ
+466 QSTIAQ

-495 APARTPIIVECMDT
+495 APARSPIVVECMDT
-509 SNDII
+509 NNDII
-514 ADYWVYDQKMMQYLL
+514 ADYWVYDQKMMEFLL
-529 GRYGAQAAKRVIV
+529 ARYGAQAPKRIIV
-542 ATNGTLNAARQ
+542 ATNGTLNAARI
-553 KAKADAALKALP
+553 KAKEDAALKVLP
-565 RLAYKPSGPW
+565 RMACKPSGPW
-575 TAEDVGALRAVDMIA
+575 TAEDIGKLKAVDMIA

-606 NHPEKPGLWWAGMTT
+606 NHPERPGLWWQGMTT
-621 AAHVDAARAAS
+621 AGHVETAKTAS
-632 KAAGLAI
+632 KAAGLVI
-639 EGWLMEAREAAP
+639 EGWLMEALEASP
-651 GALSTALPVMP
+651 GALSTALPIMP

>member
-1 MTTYDVYSRQG
+1 MATYPVYSKAGVDR
-12 ADNRF
+12 RF
-17 APRSDVNA
+17 APKASVDA

-36 IGTLKEQVRAQL
+36 IGTLKEQIRAQL
-48 LLSNMLP
+48 VLSNMLP
-55 RPAGPNIPAT
+55 RPGGPNTPST
-65 LVVGFI
+65 VVVGFI
-71 GDSWCT
+71 GDSWAT
-77 ARAGGEGGAPEE
+77 PGAGGPGGASEGG
-89 ATLAAVAAR
+89 TMVSVAAK
-98 RLGVA
+98 RLGA
-103 AAVSGQG
+103 GAAVSGQG

-115 HVPTPQGDTG
+115 RTPSPANGTG
-125 FFSAPARVDAVL
+125 FFSSPSRIDAVL
-137 DAHPSLLVVVG
+137 DAHPSLLAVVG
-148 SVNDNWAIDQPPVPS
+148 SVNDNWAIDQPPTPG
-163 DPASGPA
+163 DPESGPRT
-170 AIKNSVVAL
+170 IRDSVKAL
-179 VTRVRDRAPAL
+179 VDRVRDRAPAL

-216 VRAGVEAA
+216 VKAGVEAS
-224 GGAGNG
+224 GGQNNG

-238 VAVSPA
+238 VATTSA
-244 TRWDPAT
+244 TRWDPAA
-251 SPNRHW
+251 SPARHW
-257 GRGEVICYDGVNY
+257 SRSEVICYDGVNY
-270 EVTEAS
+270 EVTADS
-276 WVPSSNPDA
+276 WVPNANPDA

-304 VLSGRG
+304 VLTGKG
-310 AVGKTPSS
+310 AVGKPSAT

-324 LMADETHVNVAGAQ
+324 LMADETHVNVGGAQ

-347 VIEGVSALRDWII
+347 IIEGTQALRDWII
-360 AKGPVVVR
+360 SKGPVVVR
-368 PATPTPPPPGPNP
+368 PASPTPPPTP
-381 PAPPAPAR
+381 PAR

-411 TALQGA
+411 SALRGA

-428 GSAALPVR
+428 GSVALPVR

-466 QSTVAQ
+466 QSTIAQ
-472 LKAVEDVNGVVATL
+472 LKAVEDVNGTVATL

-495 APARTPIIVECMDT
+495 APARTPIVVECMDT

-514 ADYWVYDQKMMQYLL
+514 ADYWVYDRKMMQYLL
-529 GRYGAQAAKRVIV
+529 GRYGAAASKRVIV
-542 ATNGTLNAARQ
+542 ATNGTLNAARV
-553 KAKADAALKALP
+553 KAKEDAALKVLP

-575 TAEDVGALRAVDMIA
+575 TAEDIGKLKAVDMIA

-606 NHPEKPGLWWAGMTT
+606 NHPERPGLWWAGMTT
-621 AAHVDAARAAS
+621 AGHVETAKAAS
-632 KAAGLAI
+632 KAAGLSI
-639 EGWLMEAREAAP
+639 EGWIMEALEASP
-651 GALSTALPVMP
+651 GALSTELPIRP

>member
-1 MTTYDVYSRQG
+1 MTTYDVYSKRG

-17 APRSDVNA
+17 APKASVDA

-36 IGTLKEQVRAQL
+36 IGALKEQVRAQL

-55 RPAGPNIPAT
+55 RLGGPNTPST
-65 LVVGFI
+65 VVVGFI

-77 ARAGGEGGAPEE
+77 AGAGGPGGTPEE
-89 ATLAAVAAR
+89 ATMPQIAAK
-98 RLGVA
+98 RLGVG

-115 HVPTPQGDTG
+115 HVPSPQGSTG
-125 FFSAPARVDAVL
+125 FFSAPERVDAVL

-170 AIKNSVVAL
+170 AISQSVKAL
-179 VTRVRDRAPAL
+179 VDRVRDRAPAL

-207 GSSHKNAAA
+207 GSSHKNVHA
-216 VRAGVEAA
+216 VKDGVDLA
-224 GGAGNG
+224 GGLTNG
-230 VWFTDWLG
+230 IWFSDWLG
-238 VAVSPA
+238 VATSPA
-244 TRWDPAT
+244 TRWDPAS

-257 GRGEVICYDGVNY
+257 GRGEIICYDGVNY
-270 EVTEAS
+270 EVVADA
-276 WVPSSNPDA
+276 WVPSANPDA

-304 VLSGRG
+304 VLTGRG
-310 AVGKTPSS
+310 AVGKTPAS

-324 LMADETHVNVAGAQ
+324 LMNDETHVNVAGAQ

-347 VIEGVSALRDWII
+347 IIEGVVALRDWII
-360 AKGPVVVR
+360 GQGPVVVR
-368 PATPTPPPPGPNP
+368 PATPPAPPPPGPNP
-381 PAPPAPAR
+381 PPPPAR
-389 PMGALADVRDA
+389 PTGALADVRDA

-466 QSTVAQ
+466 QSTIAQ

-495 APARTPIIVECMDT
+495 APARTPVVVECMDT

-529 GRYGAQAAKRVIV
+529 GRYGAAAPKRVIV

-553 KAKADAALKALP
+553 KAKADAALRVLP

-575 TAEDVGALRAVDMIA
+575 TAEDISALKAVDMIA

-595 ASKPEVLAAIK
+595 TSKPEVLAAIR
-606 NHPEKPGLWWAGMTT
+606 NHPEGPGLWWAGMTT
-621 AAHVDAARAAS
+621 AAHVEAARAAS

-639 EGWLMEAREAAP
+639 EGWIMEAKEAAP
-651 GALSTALPVMP
+651 GALSTALPVRP

>member
-1 MTTYDVYSRQG
+1 MTTYDVYSKRG
-12 ADNRF
+12 ADSRF
-17 APRSDVNA
+17 APKADVGA
-25 LTNAQVAQGAE
+25 LTGAQIAQGAE

-48 LLSNMLP
+48 VLSNMLP
-55 RPAGPNIPAT
+55 RLGGPGVPSALT
-65 LVVGFI
+65 VGFI

-77 ARAGGEGGAPEE
+77 AGAGGVGGAPEE
-89 ATLAAVAAR
+89 ATMVQIAAK
-98 RLGVA
+98 RLGVG

-115 HVPTPQGDTG
+115 HVPTPTPAGVG
-125 FFSAPARVDAVL
+125 FFSAPQRIDAVL
-137 DAHPSLLVVVG
+137 DAHPALLVVVG

-170 AIKNSVVAL
+170 AISQSVKAL
-179 VTRVRDRAPAL
+179 VERVRDRAPAL

-207 GSSHKNAAA
+207 GSSHKNVHA
-216 VRAGVEAA
+216 VKDGVDLA
-224 GGAGNG
+224 GGADNG
-230 VWFTDWLG
+230 IHFVDWLG
-238 VAVSPA
+238 VATSPA
-244 TRWDPAT
+244 TRWDPAS
-251 SPNRHW
+251 SPGRHW

-270 EVTEAS
+270 EVVADA
-276 WVPSSNPDA
+276 WVPSVNPDA

-294 PSAPVSRRTA
+294 PTPPVSRRTA

-310 AVGKTPSS
+310 SVGKTPAS

-324 LMADETHVNVAGAQ
+324 LMSDETHVNVGGAQ

-347 VIEGVSALRDWII
+347 VIEGVQALREWII
-360 AKGPVVVR
+360 GQGPVVVR
-368 PATPTPPPPGPNP
+368 PASPTPPGPGPQS
-381 PAPPAPAR
+381 AR

-411 TALQGA
+411 SALRGA
-417 LSQLPEGAAVR
+417 LSQLPEGGGAALR

-466 QSTVAQ
+466 QSTVPQ
-472 LKAVEDVNGVVATL
+472 LKAVEDVNGTVATL

-514 ADYWVYDQKMMQYLL
+514 ADYWVYDRKMMEFLL
-529 GRYGAQAAKRVIV
+529 ARYGANAAKRVIV

-553 KAKADAALKALP
+553 KAKADAALRVLP

-575 TAEDVGALRAVDMIA
+575 TAEDVGALKAVDMIA

-595 ASKPEVLAAIK
+595 TSKPEVLAAIK
-606 NHPEKPGLWWAGMTT
+606 NHPEGPGLWWAGMTT
-621 AAHVDAARAAS
+621 AAHVDAAKTAS

-639 EGWLMEAREAAP
+639 EGWIMEAKEAAP
-651 GALSTALPVMP
+651 GALSTALPVRP

>member
-1 MTTYDVYSRQG
+1 MATYPVYSKAGVDR
-12 ADNRF
+12 RF
-17 APRSDVNA
+17 APRASVDA
-25 LTNAQVAQGAE
+25 LTSAQVAQGAE
-36 IGTLKEQVRAQL
+36 IGTLKEQIRAQL

-55 RPAGPNIPAT
+55 RQGGPGTPGALT
-65 LVVGFI
+65 VGFI

-77 ARAGGEGGAPEE
+77 AGAGGQGGAPEE

-115 HVPTPQGDTG
+115 RVPDPNPTG
-125 FFSAPARVDAVL
+125 AAPFSAPARVDAVL
-137 DAHPSLLVVVG
+137 DARPSLLVVVG
-148 SVNDNWAIDQPPVPS
+148 SVNDNWTIDQPPIPS
-163 DPASGPA
+163 DPNSGPA
-170 AIKNSVVAL
+170 AITASVKAL
-179 VTRVRDRAPAL
+179 VDRVRDRAPAL

-207 GSSHKNAAA
+207 GSSHKNAKA
-216 VRAGVEAA
+216 VRDGVNAA
-224 GGAGNG
+224 GGLTNG
-230 VWFTDWLG
+230 IWFSDWLG
-238 VAVSPA
+238 VATTSA

-251 SPNRHW
+251 SPARHW
-257 GRGEVICYDGVNY
+257 SKGEVICYEGVNY
-270 EVTEAS
+270 EVVADA
-276 WVPSSNPDA
+276 WVPNANPDA

-304 VLSGRG
+304 VLTGKG
-310 AVGKTPSS
+310 AVGKTPAS

-347 VIEGVSALRDWII
+347 VIEGTQALRDWII

-368 PATPTPPPPGPNP
+368 PATPTPPPPP
-381 PAPPAPAR
+381 PTPPAPAR

-417 LSQLPEGAAVR
+417 LSQLPQGAAVR

-466 QSTVAQ
+466 QSTIAQ

-495 APARTPIIVECMDT
+495 APARSPIVVECMDT

-514 ADYWVYDQKMMQYLL
+514 ADYWVYDQKMMEFLL
-529 GRYGAQAAKRVIV
+529 ARYGAQAAKRIIV
-542 ATNGTLNAARQ
+542 ATNGTLNAARV
-553 KAKADAALKALP
+553 KAKEDAALKVLP
-565 RLAYKPSGPW
+565 RMACKPSGPW
-575 TAEDVGALRAVDMIA
+575 TAEDIGKLKAVDMIA

-606 NHPEKPGLWWAGMTT
+606 NHPERPGLWWQGMTT
-621 AAHVDAARAAS
+621 AGHVETAKAAS

-639 EGWLMEAREAAP
+639 EGWLMEALEASP
-651 GALSTALPVMP
+651 GALSTALPITP

>member
-1 MTTYDVYSRQG
+1 MATYPVYSKAGVDR
-12 ADNRF
+12 RF
-17 APRSDVNA
+17 APKASVDA

-36 IGTLKEQVRAQL
+36 IAAVKEQIRAQL

-55 RPAGPNIPAT
+55 RPAGPGAPTAIT
-65 LVVGFI
+65 VGFI

-89 ATLAAVAAR
+89 AIMPQIAAK

-115 HVPTPQGDTG
+115 RVPDPNPTG
-125 FFSAPARVDAVL
+125 AAPFSAPGRVDAVL

-163 DPASGPA
+163 DPNSGPA
-170 AIKNSVVAL
+170 AITASVKAL
-179 VTRVRDRAPAL
+179 VDRVRDRAPAL

-216 VRAGVEAA
+216 VKAGVEAA
-224 GGAGNG
+224 GGAANG

-238 VAVSPA
+238 VATTSA

-251 SPNRHW
+251 SPARHW
-257 GRGEVICYDGVNY
+257 SRSEVICYEGVNY
-270 EVTEAS
+270 EVVADA
-276 WVPSSNPDA
+276 WVPSANPDA

-304 VLSGRG
+304 VLTGKG
-310 AVGKTPSS
+310 AVGKPSAS

-347 VIEGVSALRDWII
+347 VIEGVQALREWII
-360 AKGPVVVR
+360 SKGPVVVR
-368 PATPTPPPPGPNP
+368 PASPTPPGPTP
-381 PAPPAPAR
+381 PAR

-411 TALQGA
+411 SALRGA
-417 LSQLPEGAAVR
+417 LSQLIEGETLR
-428 GSAALPVR
+428 GSVALPVR

-466 QSTVAQ
+466 QSTIAQ

-486 GEALDILDA
+486 GEALSLLDA
-495 APARTPIIVECMDT
+495 APARTPIVVECMDT

-514 ADYWVYDQKMMQYLL
+514 ADYWVYDRKMMEFLL
-529 GRYGAQAAKRVIV
+529 ARYGAAASKRIIV

-553 KAKADAALKALP
+553 KAKADAALKVLP

-575 TAEDVGALRAVDMIA
+575 TAEDVGALKAVDMIA

-606 NHPEKPGLWWAGMTT
+606 NHPERPGLWWAGMTT

-639 EGWLMEAREAAP
+639 EGWLMEALEASP
-651 GALSTALPVMP
+651 GALSTELPIRP

>member
-1 MTTYDVYSRQG
+1 MATYPVYSKAGVDR
-12 ADNRF
+12 RF
-17 APRSDVNA
+17 APKASVDA

-36 IGTLKEQVRAQL
+36 IGTLKEQIRAQL

-55 RPAGPNIPAT
+55 RQGGPGTPASIT
-65 LVVGFI
+65 VGFI
-71 GDSWCT
+71 GDSWAT
-77 ARAGGEGGAPEE
+77 PGAGGPEGAPEE
-89 ATLAAVAAR
+89 ATMVQIAAK
-98 RLGVA
+98 RLGVG

-115 HVPTPQGDTG
+115 RVPDPNPTG
-125 FFSAPARVDAVL
+125 AAPFSAPARVDAVL

-148 SVNDNWAIDQPPVPS
+148 SVNDNWTIDQPPVPS
-163 DPASGPA
+163 DPASGPR
-170 AIKNSVVAL
+170 AISQSVKAL
-179 VTRVRDRAPAL
+179 VDRVRDRAPAL

-207 GSSHKNAAA
+207 GSSHKNVHA
-216 VRAGVEAA
+216 VKDGVDLA
-224 GGAGNG
+224 GGANNG

-238 VAVSPA
+238 VATTSA

-251 SPNRHW
+251 SPARHW
-257 GRGEVICYDGVNY
+257 SRGEVICFDGVNY
-270 EVTEAS
+270 EVTEAL
-276 WVPSSNPDA
+276 WIPSSNPDA

-304 VLSGRG
+304 VLTGKS
-310 AVGKTPSS
+310 AVGKPSAS

-347 VIEGVSALRDWII
+347 IIEGTQALRDWII

-368 PATPTPPPPGPNP
+368 PASPTPPPPT
-381 PAPPAPAR
+381 PAR

-411 TALQGA
+411 SALRGA
-417 LSQLPEGAAVR
+417 LSQLVEGETLR
-428 GSAALPVR
+428 GSVALPVR

-466 QSTVAQ
+466 ASTIAQ

-495 APARTPIIVECMDT
+495 APARSPIVVECMDT

-514 ADYWVYDQKMMQYLL
+514 ADYWVYDQKMMEFLL
-529 GRYGAQAAKRVIV
+529 ARYGAAASKRVIV
-542 ATNGTLNAARQ
+542 ATNGTLNAARI
-553 KAKADAALKALP
+553 KAKEDAALKVLP
-565 RLAYKPSGPW
+565 RMACKPSGPW
-575 TAEDVGALRAVDMIA
+575 TAEDIGRLKAVDMIA

-606 NHPEKPGLWWAGMTT
+606 NHPERPGLWWAGMTT
-621 AAHVDAARAAS
+621 AGHVESAKAAS
-632 KAAGLAI
+632 RAAGLAI
-639 EGWLMEAREAAP
+639 EGWLMEALEASP
-651 GALSTALPVMP
+651 GALSAELPIRP

>member
-1 MTTYDVYSRQG
+1 MTTYDVYSKRG

-17 APRSDVNA
+17 APKAGVDS

-36 IGTLKEQVRAQL
+36 IGALKEQVRAQAVL
-48 LLSNMLP
+48 ANMLP
-55 RPAGPNIPAT
+55 RLGGPSTPST
-65 LVVGFI
+65 VVVGFI
-71 GDSWCT
+71 GDSWST
-77 ARAGGEGGAPEE
+77 PGAGGQGGAPEE
-89 ATLAAVAAR
+89 ATMPQIAAK

-115 HVPTPQGDTG
+115 RTPTPQGDTG
-125 FFSAPARVDAVL
+125 FFSAPERVDAVL

-148 SVNDNWAIDQPPVPS
+148 SVNDNWAIDRPPVPS

-170 AIKNSVVAL
+170 AISQSVKAL
-179 VTRVRDRAPAL
+179 VDRVRDRAPAL

-207 GSSHKNAAA
+207 GSSHKNAKA
-216 VRAGVEAA
+216 VLDGVSAS
-224 GGAGNG
+224 GGADNG
-230 VWFTDWLG
+230 IHFVDWLG
-238 VAVSPA
+238 VATSPA
-244 TRWDPAT
+244 TRWDPAS

-257 GRGEVICYDGVNY
+257 GRGEIICYDGVNY
-270 EVTEAS
+270 EVTADS
-276 WVPSSNPDA
+276 WVPSVNPDA

-304 VLSGRG
+304 VLTGRG

-324 LMADETHVNVAGAQ
+324 LMGDETHVNVAGAQ

-347 VIEGVSALRDWII
+347 VIEGVQALREWII
-360 AKGPVVVR
+360 SKGPVVVR
-368 PATPTPPPPGPNP
+368 PASPPPTP
-381 PAPPAPAR
+381 PAR
-389 PMGALADVRDA
+389 PMGAMADVRDA

-417 LSQLPEGAAVR
+417 LSQLPEGGGAVLR

-466 QSTVAQ
+466 QSTIAR

-529 GRYGAQAAKRVIV
+529 GRYGANAPKRVVV

-553 KAKADAALKALP
+553 KAKADAALRVLP

-575 TAEDVGALRAVDMIA
+575 TAEDINALKAVDMIA

-595 ASKPEVLAAIK
+595 TSKPEVLAAIK

-639 EGWLMEAREAAP
+639 EGWIMEAKEAAP
-651 GALSTALPVMP
+651 GALSTALPVRP

>member
-1 MTTYDVYSRQG
+1 MTTYDVYSKKG
-12 ADNRF
+12 ADRRF
-17 APRSDVNA
+17 APKASVDA

-36 IGTLKEQVRAQL
+36 MGTLKEQVRAQL

-55 RPAGPNIPAT
+55 RQGGPGTPAA

-71 GDSWCT
+71 GDSWAT
-77 ARAGGEGGAPEE
+77 SGAGGQGGAPEE
-89 ATLAAVAAR
+89 ATMPQIAAK

-115 HVPTPQGDTG
+115 RTPTPQGDTG
-125 FFSAPARVDAVL
+125 FFSAPARVDKVL

-163 DPASGPA
+163 DPASGPR
-170 AIKNSVVAL
+170 AITDSVKAL
-179 VTRVRDRAPAL
+179 VDRVRDRAPAL

-216 VRAGVEAA
+216 VRAGTIAA
-224 GGAGNG
+224 GGRNNG

-238 VAVSPA
+238 VATTSA

-251 SPNRHW
+251 GPARHW
-257 GRGEVICYDGVNY
+257 SRSEVICYEGVNY
-270 EVTEAS
+270 EVTATS

-310 AVGKTPSS
+310 AVGKTPAS

-324 LMADETHVNVAGAQ
+324 LMADETHVNVGGAQ

-347 VIEGVSALRDWII
+347 VIEGVQALRDWII

-368 PATPTPPPPGPNP
+368 PASPT
-381 PAPPAPAR
+381 PAR

-411 TALQGA
+411 SALRGA
-417 LSQLPEGAAVR
+417 LSQLIEGETLR
-428 GSAALPVR
+428 GSVALPVR

-466 QSTVAQ
+466 ASTIAQ

-509 SNDII
+509 TNDII
-514 ADYWVYDQKMMQYLL
+514 ADYWVYDQKMMEFLL
-529 GRYGAQAAKRVIV
+529 ARYGVAASKRIIV

-553 KAKADAALKALP
+553 KAKADAALKVLP

-575 TAEDVGALRAVDMIA
+575 TAEDVGALKAVDMIA

-595 ASKPEVLAAIK
+595 TSKPEVLAAIK
-606 NHPEKPGLWWAGMTT
+606 NHPDKPGLWWAGMTT
-621 AAHVDAARAAS
+621 AGHVETAKAAS
-632 KAAGLAI
+632 SAAGLAI
-639 EGWLMEAREAAP
+639 EGWLMEALEASP
-651 GALSTALPVMP
+651 GALSTALPIRP

>member
-1 MTTYDVYSRQG
+1 MTTYDVYSKRG

-17 APRSDVNA
+17 APKADVGA
-25 LTNAQVAQGAE
+25 LTSAQIAQGAE
-36 IGTLKEQVRAQL
+36 IGALKEQVRAQL
-48 LLSNMLP
+48 TLANMLP
-55 RPAGPNIPAT
+55 RLGGPNTPST
-65 LVVGFI
+65 VVVGFI
-71 GDSWCT
+71 GDSWST
-77 ARAGGEGGAPEE
+77 PGAGGPGGAPEE
-89 ATLAAVAAR
+89 ATMVQIAAK

-103 AAVSGQG
+103 AAISGQG

-115 HVPTPQGDTG
+115 HVPTPTPAGVG

-163 DPASGPA
+163 DPASGPR
-170 AIKNSVVAL
+170 AISQSVKAL

-216 VRAGVEAA
+216 VRAGAEAA
-224 GGAGNG
+224 GGQNNG

-244 TRWDPAT
+244 TRWDPTAG
-251 SPNRHW
+251 PNRHW
-257 GRGEVICYDGVNY
+257 GRGEVICYEGVNY
-270 EVTEAS
+270 EVTADA
-276 WVPSSNPDA
+276 WVPSVNPDA

-310 AVGKTPSS
+310 AVGKTPAS

-324 LMADETHVNVAGAQ
+324 LMNDETHVNVGGAQ

-347 VIEGVSALRDWII
+347 VIEGVQALREWII

-368 PATPTPPPPGPNP
+368 PASPTPPPPGPNP
-381 PAPPAPAR
+381 QPGR
-389 PMGALADVRDA
+389 PTGALADVRDA

-417 LSQLPEGAAVR
+417 LSQLPEGQAVR

-466 QSTVAQ
+466 QSTIAQ

-495 APARTPIIVECMDT
+495 APARTPIVVECMDT

-529 GRYGAQAAKRVIV
+529 GRYGARAAERVIV

-553 KAKADAALKALP
+553 KAKADAALRVLP

-575 TAEDVGALRAVDMIA
+575 TAEDVGALKAVDMIA
-590 CRSND
+590 CRPND
-595 ASKPEVLAAIK
+595 TSKPEVLAAIK

-639 EGWLMEAREAAP
+639 EGWLMEAKEAAP
-651 GALSTALPVMP
+651 GALSTALPVRP

>member
-1 MTTYDVYSRQG
+1 MTTYDVYSKTG

-17 APRSDVNA
+17 APKASVDA
-25 LTNAQVAQGAE
+25 LTSAQIAQGAE
-36 IGTLKEQVRAQL
+36 MGTLREQVRAQL
-48 LLSNMLP
+48 VLANMLP
-55 RPAGPNIPAT
+55 RQGGPGVPTA

-71 GDSWCT
+71 GDSWMT
-77 ARAGGEGGAPEE
+77 PGAGGQGGAPEE
-89 ATLAAVAAR
+89 ATVPQIAAK
-98 RLGVA
+98 RLGVG

-115 HVPTPQGDTG
+115 HVPTPAPAGVG
-125 FFSAPARVDAVL
+125 FFSSPSRIDAVL

-148 SVNDNWAIDQPPVPS
+148 SVNDNWAIDQPPTPA
-163 DPASGPA
+163 DPASGPK
-170 AIKNSVVAL
+170 AISQSVKAL
-179 VTRVRDRAPAL
+179 VDRVRDRAPAL

-207 GSSHKNAAA
+207 GSSHKNVHA
-216 VRAGVEAA
+216 VKDGVDLA
-224 GGAGNG
+224 GGLTNG
-230 VWFTDWLG
+230 IWFSDWLG

-244 TRWDPAT
+244 TRWDPTAG
-251 SPNRHW
+251 PNRHW

-310 AVGKTPSS
+310 AVGKTPAS

-324 LMADETHVNVAGAQ
+324 LMNDETHVNVAGAQ

-347 VIEGVSALRDWII
+347 IIEGVSALRDWII

-368 PATPTPPPPGPNP
+368 SATPPAPPPPGPNP
-381 PAPPAPAR
+381 PAGR
-389 PMGALADVRDA
+389 PCGAAADVRDA

-417 LSQLPEGAAVR
+417 LSQLPEGGGAVLR

-466 QSTVAQ
+466 QSTIAQ
-472 LKAVEDVNGVVATL
+472 LKAVEDVNGTVATL

-495 APARTPIIVECMDT
+495 APARTPVIVECMDT

-514 ADYWVYDQKMMQYLL
+514 ADYWVYDRKMMQYLL
-529 GRYGAQAAKRVIV
+529 ARYGAAAAKRVIV

-553 KAKADAALKALP
+553 KAKADAALKVLP

-575 TAEDVGALRAVDMIA
+575 TAEDVGALKAVDMIA

-595 ASKPEVLAAIK
+595 TSEPEVLAAIR

-621 AAHVDAARAAS
+621 AAHVEAARAAS

-639 EGWLMEAREAAP
+639 EGWIMEAKEAAP
-651 GALSTALPVMP
+651 GALSTALPVRP

>member
-1 MTTYDVYSRQG
+1 MTTYDVYSKRG

-17 APRSDVNA
+17 APKSDVGA

-48 LLSNMLP
+48 LMSNMLP
-55 RPAGPNIPAT
+55 RQGGPGVPTA

-71 GDSWCT
+71 GDSWMT
-77 ARAGGEGGAPEE
+77 PGAGGQGGAPEE
-89 ATLAAVAAR
+89 ATMVQIAAK

-115 HVPTPQGDTG
+115 HVPSPQGSTG
-125 FFSAPARVDAVL
+125 FFSAPERVDAVL

-163 DPASGPA
+163 DPASGPR
-170 AIKNSVVAL
+170 AISQSVKAL

-207 GSSHKNAAA
+207 GSSHKNVHA
-216 VRAGVEAA
+216 VKDGVDLA
-224 GGAGNG
+224 GGLTNG
-230 VWFTDWLG
+230 IWFTDWLG

-244 TRWDPAT
+244 TRWDPTAG
-251 SPNRHW
+251 PNRHW
-257 GRGEVICYDGVNY
+257 GRGEVICHEGVNY
-270 EVTEAS
+270 EVTADT
-276 WVPSSNPDA
+276 WVPSVNPDA

-310 AVGKTPSS
+310 AVGKTPAS

-324 LMADETHVNVAGAQ
+324 LMNDETHVNVGGAQ

-347 VIEGVSALRDWII
+347 IIEGVSALRDWII

-368 PATPTPPPPGPNP
+368 PATP
-381 PAPPAPAR
+381 PAPGR
-389 PMGALADVRDA
+389 PVGALADVRDV

-417 LSQLPEGAAVR
+417 LSQLPEGQAVR

-466 QSTVAQ
+466 QSTIAQ

-529 GRYGAQAAKRVIV
+529 GRYGARAAERVIV

-553 KAKADAALKALP
+553 KAKADAALKVLP

-575 TAEDVGALRAVDMIA
+575 TAEDVGALKAVDMIA

-595 ASKPEVLAAIK
+595 TSKPEVLAAIK
-606 NHPEKPGLWWAGMTT
+606 NHPEKPGLWWAAMTT

-639 EGWLMEAREAAP
+639 EGWIMEAKEAAP
-651 GALSTALPVMP
+651 GALSTALPVRP

>member
-1 MTTYDVYSRQG
+1 MTTYDVYSKRG

-17 APRSDVNA
+17 APKASVDS

-36 IGTLKEQVRAQL
+36 IGALKEQVRAQL
-48 LLSNMLP
+48 VLANMLP
-55 RPAGPNIPAT
+55 RLGGPSTPST
-65 LVVGFI
+65 VVVGFI

-77 ARAGGEGGAPEE
+77 AGAGGQGGAPEE
-89 ATLAAVAAR
+89 ATMPQIAAK
-98 RLGVA
+98 RLGVG

-115 HVPTPQGDTG
+115 HVPSPQGSTG
-125 FFSAPARVDAVL
+125 FFSAPPRIDAVL

-148 SVNDNWAIDQPPVPS
+148 SVNDNWAIDQPPTPA
-163 DPASGPA
+163 DPASGPR
-170 AIKNSVVAL
+170 AISQSVKAL
-179 VTRVRDRAPAL
+179 VDRVRTRAPAL

-207 GSSHKNAAA
+207 ASSHKNVHA
-216 VRAGVEAA
+216 VKDGVDLA
-224 GGAGNG
+224 GGADNG
-230 VWFTDWLG
+230 IHFVDWLG
-238 VAVSPA
+238 VATSPA
-244 TRWDPAT
+244 TRWDPTAG
-251 SPNRHW
+251 PNRHW
-257 GRGEVICYDGVNY
+257 GRGEIICYDGVNY
-270 EVTEAS
+270 EVVADA
-276 WVPSSNPDA
+276 WVPSANPDA

-310 AVGKTPSS
+310 AVGKTPAS

-324 LMADETHVNVAGAQ
+324 LMSDETHVNVAGAQ

-347 VIEGVSALRDWII
+347 VIEGVVALREWII
-360 AKGPVVVR
+360 SKGPVVVR
-368 PATPTPPPPGPNP
+368 PAPATPPGP
-381 PAPPAPAR
+381 AAAR
-389 PMGALADVRDA
+389 PMGAMADVRDA

-417 LSQLPEGAAVR
+417 LAQLPEGAAVR

-466 QSTVAQ
+466 QSTIAQ
-472 LKAVEDVNGVVATL
+472 LKAVENVNGVVATL

-495 APARTPIIVECMDT
+495 APARTPVIVECMDT

-529 GRYGAQAAKRVIV
+529 GRYGAAAPKRVIV

-553 KAKADAALKALP
+553 KARADAALRVLP

-575 TAEDVGALRAVDMIA
+575 TAEDIGALKAVDMIA

-595 ASKPEVLAAIK
+595 TSKPEVLAAIK

-632 KAAGLAI
+632 SAAGLAI
-639 EGWLMEAREAAP
+639 EGWIMEAKEAAP
-651 GALSTALPVMP
+651 GALSTALPVRP

>member
-1 MTTYDVYSRQG
+1 MATYPVYSKAGVDR
-12 ADNRF
+12 RF
-17 APRSDVNA
+17 APKASVEA
-25 LTNAQVAQGAE
+25 LTALTSTQGAE
-36 IGTLKEQVRAQL
+36 IGALKEQVRAQL

-55 RPAGPNIPAT
+55 RLGGPNTPSA

-71 GDSWCT
+71 GDSWAT
-77 ARAGGEGGAPEE
+77 PGAGGPGGASEGE
-89 ATLAAVAAR
+89 TMVSVAAK

-103 AAVSGQG
+103 AAISGQG

-115 HVPTPQGDTG
+115 RTPTPQGDTG
-125 FFSAPARVDAVL
+125 VFSAPSRIDAVL

-163 DPASGPA
+163 DPASGPG
-170 AIKNSVVAL
+170 AITESVKAL
-179 VTRVRDRAPAL
+179 VDRVRDRAPAL

-207 GSSHKNAAA
+207 GSSHKNAKA
-216 VRAGVEAA
+216 VRDGVNAS
-224 GGAGNG
+224 GGANNG

-238 VAVSPA
+238 VASVSA

-251 SPNRHW
+251 SPARHW
-257 GRGEVICYDGVNY
+257 SRSEVICFDGVNY
-270 EVTEAS
+270 EVTATS
-276 WVPSSNPDA
+276 WVPNANPDA

-310 AVGKTPSS
+310 AVGKPSAS

-324 LMADETHVNVAGAQ
+324 LMSDETHVNAGGAQ

-347 VIEGVSALRDWII
+347 IIEGVQALREWIV

-368 PATPTPPPPGPNP
+368 PASPTPPPPQ
-381 PAPPAPAR
+381 PPAPAR

-411 TALQGA
+411 SALRGA
-417 LSQLPEGAAVR
+417 LSQLIEGEILR
-428 GSAALPVR
+428 GSVALPVR

-466 QSTVAQ
+466 QSTIAQ

-486 GEALDILDA
+486 GEALSLLDA

-509 SNDII
+509 TNDII
-514 ADYWVYDQKMMQYLL
+514 ADYWVYDQKMMEFLL
-529 GRYGAQAAKRVIV
+529 ARYGAQAAKRIII
-542 ATNGTLNAARQ
+542 ATNGTLNAARE
-553 KAKADAALKALP
+553 KAKADAALKVLP

-575 TAEDVGALRAVDMIA
+575 TAEDIDKLKAVDMIA
-590 CRSND
+590 CRPND

-606 NHPEKPGLWWAGMTT
+606 NHPERPGLWWQGMTT
-621 AAHVDAARAAS
+621 AGHVETAKAAS

-639 EGWLMEAREAAP
+639 EGWLMEALEASP
-651 GALSTALPVMP
+651 GALSTALPIMP

>member
-1 MTTYDVYSRQG
+1 MATYPVYSKAGVDR
-12 ADNRF
+12 RF
-17 APRSDVNA
+17 APKASVDA

-36 IGTLKEQVRAQL
+36 IGTLKEQIRAQL

-55 RPAGPNIPAT
+55 RQGGPGTPAA

-71 GDSWCT
+71 GDSWAT
-77 ARAGGEGGAPEE
+77 PGAGGAGGASEGETTPQI
-89 ATLAAVAAR
+89 AAK

-103 AAVSGQG
+103 AAISGQG

-115 HVPTPQGDTG
+115 RVPDPNPTG
-125 FFSAPARVDAVL
+125 AAPFSAPGRVDAVL

-148 SVNDNWAIDQPPVPS
+148 SVNDNWAIDQPPTPA
-163 DPASGPA
+163 DPASGPK
-170 AIKNSVVAL
+170 AISQSVKAL
-179 VTRVRDRAPAL
+179 VDRVRDRAPAL
-190 PIIVVGPQPT
+190 PIVVVGPQPT

-207 GSSHKNAAA
+207 GSSHKNAKA
-216 VRAGVEAA
+216 VRDGVTAA
-224 GGAGNG
+224 GGLTNG
-230 VWFTDWLG
+230 IWFSDWLG
-238 VAVSPA
+238 VATTSA

-251 SPNRHW
+251 SPARHW
-257 GRGEVICYDGVNY
+257 SRSEVICYDGVNY
-270 EVTEAS
+270 EVVADA
-276 WVPSSNPDA
+276 WVPNANPDA

-304 VLSGRG
+304 VLTGKG
-310 AVGKTPSS
+310 AVGKTPAS

-324 LMADETHVNVAGAQ
+324 LMADETHVNVGGAQ

-347 VIEGVSALRDWII
+347 IIEGVQALRDWII

-368 PATPTPPPPGPNP
+368 PASPTPPPPTP
-381 PAPPAPAR
+381 PAR

-411 TALQGA
+411 TALTGA
-417 LSQLPEGAAVR
+417 LSQLIEGETLR
-428 GSAALPVR
+428 GSVALPVR

-466 QSTVAQ
+466 QSTIAQ

-495 APARTPIIVECMDT
+495 APARSPIIVECMDT

-514 ADYWVYDQKMMQYLL
+514 ADYWVYDQKMMEFLL
-529 GRYGAQAAKRVIV
+529 ARYGAQAAKRIIV
-542 ATNGTLNAARQ
+542 ATNGTLNAARI
-553 KAKADAALKALP
+553 KAKEDAALKVLP

-575 TAEDVGALRAVDMIA
+575 TAEDIGKLKAVDMIA

-606 NHPEKPGLWWAGMTT
+606 NHPEKPGLWWQGMTT
-621 AAHVDAARAAS
+621 AGHVESAKTAS

-639 EGWLMEAREAAP
+639 EGWLMEALEASP
-651 GALSTALPVMP
+651 GALSTELPIRP

>member
-1 MTTYDVYSRQG
+1 MATYPVYSKAGVDR
-12 ADNRF
+12 RF
-17 APRSDVNA
+17 APKASVDA

-36 IGTLKEQVRAQL
+36 IGTLKEQIRAQL

-55 RPAGPNIPAT
+55 RQGGPGVPTA

-71 GDSWCT
+71 GDSWAT
-77 ARAGGEGGAPEE
+77 PGAGGPGGASEGETMPQI
-89 ATLAAVAAR
+89 AAK

-115 HVPTPQGDTG
+115 HVPTPAPAGVG

-148 SVNDNWAIDQPPVPS
+148 SVNDNWAIDQPPTPG
-163 DPASGPA
+163 DPESGPA
-170 AIKNSVVAL
+170 AIRKSVKAL
-179 VTRVRDRAPAL
+179 VDRVRDRAPAL
-190 PIIVVGPQPT
+190 SIIVVGPQPT

-207 GSSHKNAAA
+207 GSSHKNAKA
-216 VRAGVEAA
+216 VRDGVEAA
-224 GGAGNG
+224 GGAANG
-230 VWFTDWLG
+230 VHFADWLG
-238 VAVSPA
+238 VSKSSA

-251 SPNRHW
+251 SPARHW
-257 GRGEVICYDGVNY
+257 SRGEVICYDGVNY
-270 EVTEAS
+270 EVVADA
-276 WVPSSNPDA
+276 WVPNANPDA

-304 VLSGRG
+304 VLTGKG
-310 AVGKTPSS
+310 AVGKPSAT

-324 LMADETHVNVAGAQ
+324 LMSDETHVNVGGAQ

-347 VIEGVSALRDWII
+347 IIEGVQALREWII
-360 AKGPVVVR
+360 AKGPAVVR
-368 PATPTPPPPGPNP
+368 PAPPTPPPT
-381 PAPPAPAR
+381 PAR

-411 TALQGA
+411 TALRGA
-417 LSQLPEGAAVR
+417 LSQLIEGETLR
-428 GSAALPVR
+428 GSVALPVR

-466 QSTVAQ
+466 QSTIAQ

-495 APARTPIIVECMDT
+495 APARSPIVVECMDT
-509 SNDII
+509 NNDII
-514 ADYWVYDQKMMQYLL
+514 ADYWVYDQKMMEFLL
-529 GRYGAQAAKRVIV
+529 ARYGAQAAKRVIV
-542 ATNGTLNAARQ
+542 ATNGTLNAARI
-553 KAKADAALKALP
+553 KAKEDAALKVLP
-565 RLAYKPSGPW
+565 RMACKPSGPW
-575 TAEDVGALRAVDMIA
+575 TAEDIGKLKAVDMIA

-606 NHPEKPGLWWAGMTT
+606 NHPERPGLWWQGMTT
-621 AAHVDAARAAS
+621 AGHVESAKAAS

-639 EGWLMEAREAAP
+639 EGWLMEALEASP
-651 GALSTALPVMP
+651 GALSAALPITP

>member
-1 MTTYDVYSRQG
+1 MATYPVYSKAGVDR
-12 ADNRF
+12 RF
-17 APRSDVNA
+17 APKASVDA
-25 LTNAQVAQGAE
+25 LTSAQIAQGAE
-36 IGTLKEQVRAQL
+36 IGTLKEQVRAQAVL
-48 LLSNMLP
+48 ANMLP
-55 RPAGPNIPAT
+55 RLGGPNTPSALT
-65 LVVGFI
+65 VGFI
-71 GDSWCT
+71 GDSWAT
-77 ARAGGEGGAPEE
+77 PGAGGQGGAPEE
-89 ATLAAVAAR
+89 ATMPQIAAK

-115 HVPTPQGDTG
+115 RTPTPQGDTG
-125 FFSAPARVDAVL
+125 FFSAPARVDKVL

-163 DPASGPA
+163 DPASGPT
-170 AIKNSVVAL
+170 AISQSVKAL
-179 VTRVRDRAPAL
+179 VDRVRDRAPAL

-216 VRAGVEAA
+216 VKAGVEAA
-224 GGAGNG
+224 GGQNNG

-238 VAVSPA
+238 VATSPA
-244 TRWDPAT
+244 TRWDPAS

-257 GRGEVICYDGVNY
+257 GRGEIICYDGVNY
-270 EVTEAS
+270 EVVADA
-276 WVPSSNPDA
+276 WVPSANPDA

-310 AVGKTPSS
+310 AVGKTPAS

-347 VIEGVSALRDWII
+347 VIEGVQALRDWII
-360 AKGPVVVR
+360 SKGPVVVR
-368 PATPTPPPPGPNP
+368 PASPTPPPPQ
-381 PAPPAPAR
+381 PPAPAR

-411 TALQGA
+411 SALRGA
-417 LSQLPEGAAVR
+417 LSQLIEGEVLR
-428 GSAALPVR
+428 GSVALPVR

-466 QSTVAQ
+466 ASTIAQ

-486 GEALDILDA
+486 GEALTLLDA
-495 APARTPIIVECMDT
+495 APARTPIVVECMDT
-509 SNDII
+509 TNDII
-514 ADYWVYDQKMMQYLL
+514 ADYWVYDRKMMEFLL
-529 GRYGAQAAKRVIV
+529 ARYGAAASKRIIV
-542 ATNGTLNAARQ
+542 ATNGTLNAARE
-553 KAKADAALKALP
+553 KAKADAALKVLP

-575 TAEDVGALRAVDMIA
+575 TAEDIGKLKAVDMIA

-606 NHPEKPGLWWAGMTT
+606 NHPERPGLWWQGMTT
-621 AAHVDAARAAS
+621 AGHVETAKAAS

-639 EGWLMEAREAAP
+639 EGWLMEALEASP
-651 GALSTALPVMP
+651 GALSTELPIRP

>member
-1 MTTYDVYSRQG
+1 MTTYDVYSKAG
-12 ADNRF
+12 ADRRF
-17 APRSDVNA
+17 APKASVDA

-36 IGTLKEQVRAQL
+36 IGTLKEQVRAQAV
-48 LLSNMLP
+48 LSNMLP
-55 RPAGPNIPAT
+55 RLGGPGVPTA

-71 GDSWCT
+71 GDSWMT
-77 ARAGGEGGAPEE
+77 PGAGGPGGTPEE
-89 ATLAAVAAR
+89 ATLVAVATR
-98 RLGVA
+98 RLGVG

-115 HVPTPQGDTG
+115 HVPSPQGSTG
-125 FFSAPARVDAVL
+125 FFSAPERVDAVL

-148 SVNDNWAIDQPPVPS
+148 SVNDNWAIDQPPTPA
-163 DPASGPA
+163 DPASGPR
-170 AIKNSVVAL
+170 AISQSVKAL
-179 VTRVRDRAPAL
+179 VDRVRDRAPAL

-207 GSSHKNAAA
+207 GSSHKNVHA
-216 VRAGVEAA
+216 VKDGVDLA
-224 GGAGNG
+224 GGLTNG
-230 VWFTDWLG
+230 IWFSDWLG
-238 VAVSPA
+238 VATSPA

-257 GRGEVICYDGVNY
+257 SRGEVICYDGVNY
-270 EVTEAS
+270 EVVADA
-276 WVPSSNPDA
+276 WVPSANPDA

-310 AVGKTPSS
+310 AVGKTPAS

-324 LMADETHVNVAGAQ
+324 LMNDETHVNVGGAQ

-347 VIEGVSALRDWII
+347 VIEGVQALREWII
-360 AKGPVVVR
+360 SKGPVVVR
-368 PATPTPPPPGPNP
+368 PATPPAPPPPGPNP
-381 PAPPAPAR
+381 PAPAR
-389 PMGALADVRDA
+389 PVGALADVRDA

-466 QSTVAQ
+466 QSTIAQ

-529 GRYGAQAAKRVIV
+529 ARYGAQAAKRVIV

-553 KAKADAALKALP
+553 KAKADAALRVLP

-575 TAEDVGALRAVDMIA
+575 TAEDVGALKAVDMIA

-595 ASKPEVLAAIK
+595 TSKPEVLAAIK

-621 AAHVDAARAAS
+621 AAHVEAAKAAS

-639 EGWLMEAREAAP
+639 EGWIMEAKEAAP
-651 GALSTALPVMP
+651 GALSTALPVRP